1 MSKEGM
7 KNKLKRFGEE
17 FGKILE
23 PVEFLKEKNP
33 DLCSAF
39 LELHELTLNE
49 GELSKKHKFLIH
61 AAVTASQHNLEA
73 TYMHILGAV
82 NAGASEHELL
92 ETSFTLIPVS
102 GMPAFAVFLNA
113 LKRLKE
119 AKNES

>member
-49 GELSKKHKFLIH
+49 GKLSKKHKFLIH

-82 NAGASEHELL
+82 NAGASEQELL

-119 AKNES
+119 MQ